1 MHGRTPFVAAMHR
14 SIVALAAMFV
24 CMSGAEV
31 VQAQGFSGGGQ
42 NWSASWG
49 FLSASDRSIALQQAQ
64 MIRNAENGA
73 DPTSVY
79 NTYNDNRYNYIDTTN
94 PGDGTVN
101 ADLHIGDEI
110 GTNTNSVGAMNTG
123 STTIELN
130 GDGNTV
136 IADNTAESTGC
147 VDGSVTAGNSNP
159 LPGLYLNADAN
170 GASVYDPSSGM
181 NAYAVLIPV
190 VKAEADGCQ

>member
-1 MHGRTPFVAAMHR
+1 
-14 SIVALAAMFV
+14 
-24 CMSGAEV
+24 
-31 VQAQGFSGGGQ
+31 
-42 NWSASWG
+42 
-49 FLSASDRSIALQQAQ
+49 

-123 STTIELN
+123 STTIDLS
-130 GDGNTV
+130 GDNNTV
-136 IADNTAESTGC
+136 IADNTADSTGC
-147 VDGSVTAGNSNP
+147 VDGSVNAATTNP
-159 LPGLYLNADAN
+159 LPGLYLNATPD
-170 GASVYDPSSGM
+170 GATIYDPMTTVTLLG
-181 NAYAVLIPV
+181 VVIPV
-190 VKAEADGCQ
+190 VDSGDNACQ